1 MEDRIQYLK
10 NKLEK
15 MEYFYG
21 AYPRTSWPGDWLRNE
36 RETIEELE
44 FLLEK
49 QNKDQ
54 AAKGE

>member
-21 AYPRTSWPGDWLRNE
+21 AYPRTSWPADWFRNE
-36 RETIEELE
+36 RETREELE

-49 QNKDQ
+49 QNKEQ